1 MSVDESSVLAKCLD
15 FSRSLL
21 DKGTRF
27 TFQVKTESGFSFNLY
42 NQDTG
47 KPELKKRNKTPS
59 QLRRNQERLEE
70 FIVKKKSEAVA
81 NSAEYELKMDVHA
94 SCTDQDTMEVIQTNF
109 IEDLK
114 VRAKDKQFEELKLF
128 KIKKVQ
134 DKQVIRKIEGV
145 FRNLEIFRIVIKDH
159 EIARNIIEEW
169 KQTQNFDSRAF
180 RNSHNSEMVI
190 EVKEIRKLG

>member
-1 MSVDESSVLAKCLD
+1 M
-15 FSRSLL
+15 
-21 DKGTRF
+21 
-27 TFQVKTESGFSFNLY
+27 KTESGFSFNLS

-94 SCTDQDTMEVIQTNF
+94 NCTDQDTMEVIQTNF

-159 EIARNIIEEW
+159 EIARNIIEDW
-169 KQTQNFDSRAF
+169 KEIQNFDSRAF

>member
-1 MSVDESSVLAKCLD
+1 MSVDESSVIAKRLD

-27 TFQVKTESGFSFNLY
+27 TFQLKTESGFSFNLS

-59 QLRRNQERLEE
+59 QLRRNQERLEK

-81 NSAEYELKMDVHA
+81 NSAEYELKMDVHEN
-94 SCTDQDTMEVIQTNF
+94 CTDQDTEVIETNF

-114 VRAKDKQFEELKLF
+114 VRAKDNQFEEFKIV

-134 DKQVIRKIEGV
+134 DKQVIRKI
-145 FRNLEIFRIVIKDH
+145 
-159 EIARNIIEEW
+159 
-169 KQTQNFDSRAF
+169 
-180 RNSHNSEMVI
+180 
-190 EVKEIRKLG
+190 